1 MRAARLPVLAVL
13 DVLAVCAR
21 APGASAELEDA
32 VAPFLQRSGCTPAEI
47 ATTEK
52 CASDV
57 VAAITGSD
65 TCENFAHL
73 SPCWPARFCEHPE
86 GYAKLV
92 RAYKPQCAHLP
103 PCGASLT
110 GEGKN
115 REETRLRSLTE
126 RHRALKAARNH
137 TMRAVKLRTLHTAA
151 QHRAEKSS
159 AYEKVWARVQAREK
173 TQESK

>member
-1 MRAARLPVLAVL
+1 MRAACLAVFAVLAL
-13 DVLAVCAR
+13 CAL

-32 VAPFLQRSGCTPAEI
+32 VAPYLLRSGCGPADI
-47 ATTEK
+47 AATET
-52 CASDV
+52 CAR
-57 VAAITGSD
+57 AALAAATGSD
-65 TCENFAHL
+65 TCDNFEAY
-73 SPCWPARFCEHPE
+73 SPCWPACFCEHPE

-173 TQESK
+173 AQESK